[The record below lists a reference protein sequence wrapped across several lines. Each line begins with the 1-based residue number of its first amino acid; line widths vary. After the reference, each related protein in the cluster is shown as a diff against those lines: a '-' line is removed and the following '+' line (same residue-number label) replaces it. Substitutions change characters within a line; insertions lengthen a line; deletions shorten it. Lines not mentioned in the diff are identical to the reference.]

1 MLRFRNV
8 DRFVPRVHW
17 KCWIGGHDA
26 VNVAMVFEVEG
37 MIDIGSFLKEPKY

>member
-17 KCWIGGHDA
+17 KFWSGGHVA
-26 VNVAMVFEVEG
+26 VDVAMVSEVEG
-37 MIDIGSFLKEPKY
+37 MR